1 MFSIA
6 IDGPAGAGKSTIAKL
21 VAKEL
26 EIAYLDTGALYRGI
40 GYYLNEKKV
49 DVLKEEKVKEAI
61 ASYKVQL
68 DFEEKQP
75 QIYVNDSNVT
85 AYLRTEEVGN
95 IASKIATYSCIREKL
110 LSVQQETAKKMDVVM
125 DGRDIGTNVLPNAN
139 LKIYLTA
146 SVSERANRRYKEL
159 VEKGES
165 CDIAKIEADIKA
177 RDKQDMQREIAPLRQ
192 AEDAILIDSSQMT
205 IDEVVEQIVKEAK
218 ERKE

>member
-1 MFSIA
+1 M
-6 IDGPAGAGKSTIAKL
+6 
-21 VAKEL
+21 
-26 EIAYLDTGALYRGI
+26 
-40 GYYLNEKKV
+40 

-68 DFEEKQP
+68 AFEEKQP

>member
-1 MFSIA
+1 
-6 IDGPAGAGKSTIAKL
+6 
-21 VAKEL
+21 
-26 EIAYLDTGALYRGI
+26 
-40 GYYLNEKKV
+40 
-49 DVLKEEKVKEAI
+49 
-61 ASYKVQL
+61 
-68 DFEEKQP
+68 
-75 QIYVNDSNVT
+75 
-85 AYLRTEEVGN
+85 
-95 IASKIATYSCIREKL
+95 
-110 LSVQQETAKKMDVVM
+110 M